1 MIGRITLVCAMLCA
15 LTTYA
20 QDTTWVQTFTFD
32 SITTR
37 RADFQFPAS
46 LNTMRFEKVLMYYKL
61 KCSPLTTWDQYNCG
75 EWDYLTYTRVFD
87 HTGEYDSTRVDSVQY
102 LHDFQSFPSYVY
114 DPFTGNRTDEYTVV
128 QNSAVGSPTSMSVLS
143 GSGTGDN
150 YPFLLSADGSHY
162 QMLITAS
169 ELTNGGVTPGD
180 IQSLSLFVT
189 GITGNGELWH
199 PRISIKGTTDNTL
212 ASLHRSGF
220 TEVYNFSWA
229 SLVSSELQVG
239 QNNFIFYQPYAW
251 NGTDNIIIEFAF
263 ESGDGLQGNMISFE
277 NEQTPGNLAAKYDG
291 RNGVMEFD
299 GTNHGLLELS
309 DINLDDVTIMF
320 WAKGMGN
327 TGVNTS
333 ILEAYDTVGNRII
346 NIHMPWSN
354 NRIYWDAGTGSGYD
368 RIDQAMIPTD
378 IDNEWHHWTFVKD
391 QSAGTM
397 KIFRDGVLWHSG
409 TGLTRPVGYM
419 HRLILGANSGQ
430 GNHWRGRIDEFQM
443 FSTPLSDAT
452 ITNWYDQK
460 TTASHPDWADLR
472 VYYDFDNAQVATD
485 LSGNDHLLMPTQT
498 GMINFTE
505 RPLIS
510 TNYASRKRVSLGQGA
525 AATVSVVE
533 VPFRVT
539 KEPEVVFE
547 FAAVDRHFE
556 IVNAFLATPSGSENT
571 YDVNGTLTGSAPFTG
586 ASTLTNT
593 QITYY
598 EQPVELVH
606 DVEIGRYIT
615 PYGIGFDLGS
625 NGFTWIYDVTDYQ
638 MYLKDVVDLA
648 AHNTQ
653 ELIDL
658 KFAFIEGIPPR
669 DVHDRRPVWS
679 EWRSYGYQSMDNDTE
694 LASTNVVL
702 ADTSSMFKLKTRM
715 SGHGQVGNQACCEWV
730 QKDHKILV
738 DGVER
743 FNWNIWRTT
752 ACGDSPLP
760 EQGGTWP
767 YAREG
772 WCPGDLVPEFDHE
785 LTPYVAPGATVALDY
800 DITPVPSA
808 DPGQAG
814 GNYIAAFDLIS
825 YSAPNF
831 QRDAA
836 LVDVLN
842 PNSYEYYQKFNPTC
856 QNPRVIIQ
864 NTGATNM
871 TSCKIRTWISY
882 GDFIDYQWA
891 GDLAFLEK
899 ETVEIPVSN
908 FSWWQDYNGT
918 QTFSAQVYDVNGMGD
933 DEYSNNNLKEVKF
946 NAPEA
951 INGPFLVWFTTNNKP
966 NENDWQMFD
975 SDGNVI
981 FEQTT
986 FSATT
991 QYKDTFDLA
1000 PGCYS
1005 VIITDND
1012 SDGLGYWYSNQ
1023 VEGETNGAFRLKQV
1037 GGQMIE
1043 IFPTDF
1049 GNYHRFDF
1057 SVGFSVGLEEE
1068 EKEWPEFFAV
1078 IPNPNVGSFDVEL
1091 NGAVNHKADLTIFDM
1106 SGRVVW
1112 NESMAANAQSASA
1125 HVELGNVQPGMY
1137 IVRVT
1142 TAEKVYTTEFIKQ

>member
-15 LTTYA
+15 FTTFA

-32 SITTR
+32 SIATR

-46 LNTMRFEKVLMYYKL
+46 LNSMRFEKVLMYYKL
-61 KCSPLTTWDQYNCG
+61 KCSPLTPWDQYNCG
-75 EWDYLTYTRVFD
+75 EWDYLAYTRVFD
-87 HTGEYDSTRVDSVQY
+87 HTGMYDSTRVDSVQY
-102 LHDFQSFPSYVY
+102 LHDYQSFPTCTY
-114 DPFTGNRTDEYTVV
+114 DPYTGNRTDTYV
-128 QNSAVGSPTSMSVLS
+128 SAQSNASGALTNYNVLS
-143 GSGTGDN
+143 AGAASDP
-150 YPFLLSADGSHY
+150 YPFDLYVEGSHY
-162 QMLITAS
+162 QMMLTAA
-169 ELTNGGVTPGD
+169 ELTNAGITAGD
-180 IQSLSLFVT
+180 IHSLSLYVNNMS
-189 GITGNGELWH
+189 GAGNLWN
-199 PRISIKGTTDNTL
+199 PRISIKATTDNTITGF
-212 ASLHRSGF
+212 HRNGF
-220 TEVYNFSWA
+220 VEVYNLSRNSA
-229 SLVSSELQVG
+229 NSNQLQVG
-239 QNNFIFYQPYAW
+239 QNDFIFYQPFSW
-251 NGTDNIIIEFAF
+251 NGTDNLIIEFEI
-263 ESGDGLQGNMISFE
+263 ESFDGV
-277 NEQTPGNLAAKYDG
+277 PGNIFDFQNEASITNLAVAHSG
-291 RNGVMEFD
+291 MNGVMEFD
-299 GTNHGLLELS
+299 GSSHALTELS
-309 DINLDDVTIMF
+309 DLNLTDVTIMF
-320 WAKGMGN
+320 WAKGNGN

-333 ILEAYDTVGNRII
+333 ILEAYDTVGNRVL

-368 RIDQAMIPTD
+368 RIDQAMITTD

-391 QSAGTM
+391 QAAGTM

-409 TGLTRPVGYM
+409 SGLTREVGYL
-419 HRLILGANSGQ
+419 HRLILGANRTA
-430 GNHWRGRIDEFQM
+430 GNHWNGRIDEFQM

-452 ITNWYDQK
+452 IGTWYKLK
-460 TTASHPDWADLR
+460 TTVAHPNYSDLL
-472 VYYDFDNAQVATD
+472 VYYDFDNQKYASD
-485 LSGNDHLLMPTQT
+485 LSPNDYLLMPNQL
-498 GMINFTE
+498 GMIQFDE
-505 RPLIS
+505 RPLVSAIVGE
-510 TNYASRKRVSLGQGA
+510 RKQISLGQGVA
-525 AATVSVVE
+525 PMVTQVQETYTV
-533 VPFRVT
+533 R

-547 FAAVDRHFE
+547 FAPVDRHFE
-556 IVNAFLATPSGSENT
+556 IVNAFLATPSGSEDV
-571 YDVNGTLTGSAPFTG
+571 YDAGGTVIASVPFTG

-598 EQPVELVH
+598 ELPVEIVH

-615 PYGIGFDLGS
+615 PYGIGFDLGA

-638 MYLKDVVDLA
+638 MYLHDLVDLA

-679 EWRSYGYQSMDNDTE
+679 EWRSYGYQALDNDTE
-694 LASTNVVL
+694 LASTSVVL
-702 ADTSSMFKLKTRM
+702 SDTSSMFKLKTRM

-752 ACGDSPLP
+752 ACGDSPIP

-772 WCPGDLVPEFDHE
+772 WCPGDLVPEYDHE
-785 LTPYVAPGATVALDY
+785 LTPYVTPGATVALDY
-800 DITPVPSA
+800 DITPVPVA

-814 GNYIAAFDLIS
+814 GNYVAAFDLIS

-836 LVDVLN
+836 MVDVLN
-842 PNSYEYYQKFNPTC
+842 PNKYEYYQKWNPTC

-871 TSCKIRTWISY
+871 TSCKIRIWISY
-882 GDFIDYQWA
+882 GDFIDYQWT

-899 ETVEIPVSN
+899 ETVEVPVTN

-933 DEYSNNNLKEVKF
+933 DEYAHNNLKEVKF
-946 NAPEA
+946 TGPES
-951 INGPFLVWFTTNNKP
+951 INGPFLVWFTSNNKP
-966 NENDWQMFD
+966 NENAWKMTD

-981 FEQTT
+981 FEQTS
-986 FSATT
+986 FAATT
-991 QYKDTFDLA
+991 QYKDTFNLA

-1005 VIITDND
+1005 VVITDND

-1023 VEGETNGAFRLKQV
+1023 VEGETNGAFRLKLV
-1037 GGQMIE
+1037 GGQIVE

-1057 SVGFSVGLEEE
+1057 SVGFTVGLEE

-1078 IPNPNVGSFDVEL
+1078 IPNPNNGSFDVEL
-1091 NGAVNHKADLTIFDM
+1091 NGAVNNKADLAIIDM
-1106 SGRVVW
+1106 SGRVVYQDQ
-1112 NESMAANAQSASA
+1112 MFANAQSASA
-1125 HVELGNVQPGMY
+1125 HVDLGAVMPGMY

-1142 TAEKVYTTEFIKQ
+1142 TAEKVFTTEFIKH